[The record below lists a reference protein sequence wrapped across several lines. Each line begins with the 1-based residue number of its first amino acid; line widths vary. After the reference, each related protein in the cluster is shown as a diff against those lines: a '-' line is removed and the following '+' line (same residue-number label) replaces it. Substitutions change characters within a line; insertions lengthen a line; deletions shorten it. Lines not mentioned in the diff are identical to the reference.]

1 MQTDQHLRKARD
13 FANVRVG
20 GKSWSNQ
27 FLVLQTKPNDSN
39 RSRFGFSVSKRIGN
53 SVKRNRLKRQLR
65 EAAKLAQ
72 VNEGYD
78 MVFIAKINARC
89 ANYTQLSNSLRG
101 LCSRAGLLDSIQV

>member
-1 MQTDQHLRKARD
+1 MQTDQRLRKTHD
-13 FANVRVG
+13 FATGRAG
-20 GKSWSNQ
+20 GKSWTNQ
-27 FLVLQTKPNDSN
+27 HLVLQTKPNDRL

-78 MVFIAKINARC
+78 IVFIAKINARY
-89 ANYTQLSNSLRG
+89 ANYTQLSGSLRR
-101 LCSRAGLLDSIQV
+101 LCKRAGLLSDV

>member
-1 MQTDQHLRKARD
+1 MQTDQRLRKTHD
-13 FANVRVG
+13 FANVRAG
-20 GKSWSNQ
+20 GKSWNNQ
-27 FLVLQTKPNDSN
+27 HLVLQTKPNDRL

-78 MVFIAKINARC
+78 IVFIAKINARY
-89 ANYTQLSNSLRG
+89 ANYTQLSGSLRR
-101 LCSRAGLLDSIQV
+101 LCKRAGLLSDV